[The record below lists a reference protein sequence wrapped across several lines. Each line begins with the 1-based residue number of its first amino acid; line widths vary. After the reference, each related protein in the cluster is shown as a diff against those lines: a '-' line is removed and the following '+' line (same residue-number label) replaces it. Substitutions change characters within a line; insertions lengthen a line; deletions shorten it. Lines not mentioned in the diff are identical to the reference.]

1 MPRARGHSAERGSL
15 FNTYVSGVTFQSNPS
30 GTTIVKSGVTATVVS
45 TTNINATKITGQTLV
60 NAGGSGFVLP
70 YVGATGLLMDAGQI
84 ANGAAGVTK
93 VDAAYFGFAAIYFCL
108 ASVGVTNVMNKSG
121 TSSHVHVTTSKAI
134 PATGV
139 SRVYF
144 RVKDAAGA
152 AVAKPCSVQYFAI
165 GV

>member
-1 MPRARGHSAERGSL
+1 MT
-15 FNTYVSGVTFQSNPS
+15 NSG
-30 GTTIVKSGVTATVVS
+30 GAGY
-45 TTNINATKITGQTLV
+45 TLP
-60 NAGGSGFVLP
+60 FL
-70 YVGATGLLMDAGQI
+70 GATGLLMDAGQI